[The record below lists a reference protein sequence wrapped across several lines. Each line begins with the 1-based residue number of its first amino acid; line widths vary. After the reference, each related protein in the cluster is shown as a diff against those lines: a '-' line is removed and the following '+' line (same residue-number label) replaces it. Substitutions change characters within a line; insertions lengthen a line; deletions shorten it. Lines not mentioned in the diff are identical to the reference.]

1 MPELYDLINTYKP
14 DYLWSDGSSGPD
26 TYWESREFL
35 AWLYNE
41 RWVCQSCMI
50 SSTHIKLITCGQMV
64 HVGLQHTGKVRNFMH
79 GFIMTG
85 VCKPWWR
92 VSITFIYYSA
102 TPSIQ
107 SPTRSFTHPLNPLG
121 SSWNIGH
128 PLVLTTWLFFE
139 QFILLPAMW
148 ATSPATL
155 PFLCSSRCV
164 RVCLACAS
172 PVGPSLW
179 LFWLCLHLVSQGCGH
194 SNPKLFVL
202 SPIQWPNSCKNL
214 AVLHATGWLY

>member
-64 HVGLQHTGKVRNFMH
+64 HVGLQHTGKVRNFIH

-92 VSITFIYYSA
+92 VSITLIHILQCNPINPVTNSL
-102 TPSIQ
+102 IH
-107 SPTRSFTHPLNPLG
+107 SPTQ
-121 SSWNIGH
+121 SSWFLMEHRSSTSAHHLTLFWAVHFASCHVSYLPCNSAI
-128 PLVLTTWLFFE
+128 LVLL
-139 QFILLPAMW
+139 Q
-148 ATSPATL
+148 
-155 PFLCSSRCV
+155 
-164 RVCLACAS
+164 VC
-172 PVGPSLW
+172 
-179 LFWLCLHLVSQGCGH
+179 
-194 SNPKLFVL
+194 
-202 SPIQWPNSCKNL
+202 
-214 AVLHATGWLY
+214 